1 MKIAA
6 FLGKLFNVRTGEWPR
21 LAWLY
26 AMSLI
31 ALSGLTWGDAIVQ
44 AAFLQRVG
52 VQYLP
57 WIFIGSAA
65 CSIGAVFVYSAFADR
80 VSNTRLL
87 VGLLVISAAG
97 IVICLALL
105 AAGIYVPAYVLLY
118 LVLNVPLLDLYNVHW
133 ATYVNGFYDIRAAKR
148 IVPVLGTA
156 ECLSGIIAGFSMP
169 LMNRLLSPVAIIGV
183 MLAMLVV
190 MAIIAA
196 TLPRLLRENPTAQ
209 LQSILVDEVRRSD
222 GGTSRIKILLREYGA
237 NLREGFQQIV
247 RSPFLLSMAL
257 STFSM
262 TVLLALINYA
272 ASAIFLEKLKTTV
285 AIADY
290 IGVLSGIANLVVL
303 PIQLFLLSR
312 LISRLGLGNAS
323 LIYPLTTLAAVG
335 GIAIAPVLG
344 TAGLAYLDR
353 TALRNAFRLPTDN
366 LLYNAV
372 PQRIKARTRAF
383 IGGLLVPGGA
393 IIGGI
398 LLLTPLMRL
407 SWFLPA
413 AMIALALTFAI
424 ASLKV
429 RRHYG
434 NALVDLLEQEDY
446 VSLALQPSSTHVPSA
461 LSSDPAVLIQ
471 LAQKLTEST
480 SPERTIFMAQ
490 LITAVCG
497 EPGVPVIRQAA
508 SNTADS
514 RLRASLVDV
523 LATADMRGLE
533 AREFYVNILSDPD
546 PQVRLS
552 AISGLEQIEG
562 PRDPRYLEIAAGL
575 LVDLDVGVRLRVLP
589 SLMAAT
595 DEHQRTAGISELR
608 ALLKSPDPHT
618 RAKALHVVGQARA
631 FGFLMELVRSL
642 TDSEDEVRLAAGLAT
657 EVLAGDPLL
666 AGKRDM
672 LLVLALL
679 LLHDPIE
686 RARLAAVTVLDRL
699 SRESGPCA
707 AAAGESLAVVLSDP
721 SAEVRERTVE
731 TLVRI
736 GRRIIP
742 QLTEQL
748 NASEPLAQM
757 MTAVALARIEPNKYG
772 SLILGNLL
780 ERNLKVIYQN
790 ISCRN
795 ALSNCSSLAS
805 SVLGRALDE
814 QNSALLDE
822 FFYLLSAV
830 RNPAHVD
837 SIAASLRSQLLE
849 ERATAVEALET
860 FTDPK
865 MAGLVAPLLDPERSL
880 DLQLSLARFTWDI
893 SCPTPAA
900 AVRQLLSRAGDGWQR
915 ALAAASLPELSTLAI
930 PVPELEIAGLLELA
944 QVDPDPIVRNEASR
958 AAAHWIAASAAVE
971 RERVVQ
977 PSVELSLVEKL
988 ILIKN
993 IPFFKAMTIDQLRIL
1008 AKACEQEFY
1017 PAGTQL
1023 YKVGDPGGMLYA
1035 VVSGRV
1041 GIEHQKYRGSHA
1053 LLATIEAHGYFGESD
1068 LFDGNNRSTSAIA
1081 ICDTL
1086 ILRLRREPLIAL
1098 ARQNPDLSLELIKAL
1113 SSRLREATMH
1123 IAELTKTHPQILHK
1137 LYDQLSES
1145 L

>member
-1 MKIAA
+1 MKISAL
-6 FLGKLFNVRTGEWPR
+6 LGKLFNVRPGEWPR

-31 ALSGLTWGDAIVQ
+31 ALIGLTWGDAIVQ

-65 CSIGAVFVYSAFADR
+65 CSIGAVFIYSAFADR

-87 VGLLVISAAG
+87 VGLIVISAAG

-105 AAGIYVPAYVLLY
+105 AVGIYIPAYVLLY

-169 LMNRLLSPVAIIGV
+169 LMNRLLSSVAIIGV

-190 MAIIAA
+190 MAVIAA
-196 TLPRLLRENPTAQ
+196 TLPRLLRENPAVP
-209 LQSILVDEVRRSD
+209 LKPKPIDEVRLSD
-222 GGTSRIKILLREYGA
+222 RGARIKVLLREYGA
-237 NLREGFQQIV
+237 NLREGFRQIV
-247 RSPFLLSMAL
+247 LSPFLLWMAL

-262 TVLLALINYA
+262 TVLIALINFA

-303 PIQLFLLSR
+303 PLQLFLLSR

-323 LIYPLTTLAAVG
+323 LIFPMTTLAAVG
-335 GIAIAPVLG
+335 GLTVAPVLG

-407 SWFLPA
+407 TWFLPV
-413 AMIALALTFAI
+413 AMIVLAVTFAI
-424 ASLKV
+424 AAVKV
-429 RRHYG
+429 RGHYG
-434 NALVDLLEQEDY
+434 TALVDLLEQEDY
-446 VSLALQPSSTHVPSA
+446 VSLALQPSSRHVPSA
-461 LSSDPAVLIQ
+461 VSADPAVRIL
-471 LAQKLTEST
+471 LAQKLAEST
-480 SPERTIFMAQ
+480 SPERTIFITQ

-497 EPGVPVIRQAA
+497 ETGVPVIKQAA
-508 SNTADS
+508 LNTADS
-514 RLRASLVDV
+514 RLRASLVEV
-523 LATADMRGLE
+523 LATAELRGE
-533 AREFYVNILSDPD
+533 EVREFYINLLGDPD
-546 PQVRLS
+546 SQVRLS
-552 AISGLEQIEG
+552 AINGLEQIEG

-575 LVDLDVGVRLRVLP
+575 LADLDVRLRLRVLP
-589 SLMAAT
+589 TLLAAA
-595 DEHQRTAGISELR
+595 DEHQRAAGTSELR
-608 ALLKSPDPHT
+608 ALLKSPDPHI

-657 EVLAGDPLL
+657 ETLAGDQLL

-699 SRESGPCA
+699 CRESGPSA
-707 AAAGESLAVVLSDP
+707 AAAGESLAAVLNDP
-721 SAEVRERTVE
+721 SAEVRARTVE
-731 TLVRI
+731 TLVHI

-748 NASEPLAQM
+748 NAAEPLAHK
-757 MTAVALARIEPNKYG
+757 MTAAALARIEPNKYG

-780 ERNLKVIYQN
+780 ESILKDIYQN

-795 ALSNCSSLAS
+795 ALTDVPNPAS
-805 SVLGRALDE
+805 SVLARALFE
-814 QNSALLDE
+814 QNLALLDE

-830 RNPAHVD
+830 RNPGPVD
-837 SIAASLRSQLLE
+837 SIATSLRSQLLD

-860 FTDPK
+860 FTGPK
-865 MAGLVAPLLDPERSL
+865 LAGLVAPLLDPEQAV
-880 DLQLSLARFTWDI
+880 DQQLSLARLTWDI

-900 AVRQLLSRAGDGWQR
+900 AVRQLLSCASDAWQR
-915 ALAAASLPELSTLAI
+915 ALAAAALPELSKSVV
-930 PVPELEIAGLLELA
+930 PVPELEIGELLELA
-944 QVDPDPIVRNEASR
+944 RVDSDPDVRQEAHR
-958 AAAHWIAASAAVE
+958 AAANWKAASTAVE
-971 RERVVQ
+971 TEQDVQ
-977 PSVELSLVEKL
+977 PSVKLSLVEKL
-988 ILIKN
+988 ILIEN
-993 IPFFKAMTIDQLRIL
+993 IPFFTSISIDQLRIL
-1008 AKACEQEFY
+1008 AKACEQEFL
-1017 PAGTQL
+1017 PAGDRL
-1023 YKVGDPGGMLYA
+1023 YKEGDPGGILY
-1035 VVSGRV
+1035 VIVSGRV
-1041 GIEHQKYRGSHA
+1041 GIERHKFKGSYA
-1053 LLATIEAHGYFGESD
+1053 RLATIDAKGYFGESD
-1068 LFDGNNRSTSAIA
+1068 LFDGHNRSNSAIA

-1086 ILRLRREPLIAL
+1086 VLRLRREPLIAL
-1098 ARQNPDLSLELIKAL
+1098 ARQNPDLSLELIKVL
-1113 SSRLREATMH
+1113 SSRLREATIH
-1123 IAELTKTHPQILHK
+1123 IADLTKTHPQILHK
-1137 LYDQLSES
+1137 LYDQLSEPI
-1145 L
+1145 